1 MAKLRGICSDAIH
14 WQYRQQARRAN
25 GIGRVE
31 NILTQI
37 EANNYP
43 LLPDIY
49 LVRFHYLRFRSKRE
63 LAGPGAPGTV
73 DEAGWQKVERR
84 EAQRPPSMGARG
96 FSVPR
101 EAGPLIPP

>member
-25 GIGRVE
+25 GMGRVE

-63 LAGPGAPGTV
+63 LAGPEDKPLRGSKLSADSGAKTADRV
-73 DEAGWQKVERR
+73 SQ
-84 EAQRPPSMGARG
+84 SL
-96 FSVPR
+96 FSLL
-101 EAGPLIPP
+101 G